1 MKYFDCHTHTNYEPL
16 SNELE
21 NIFQTNF
28 ENDLGMNIVG
38 CNFESSILAIEH
50 AMQNK
55 FSFATI
61 GIHPENAKLHLNI
74 REEINKLE
82 KLYLSNKEKI
92 IAIGECGLDYY
103 YESTDEIK
111 LLQKELFIAQIELA
125 LKLDL
130 PVMMH
135 IRDAH
140 LDAIE
145 IIKEYKN
152 TNLKFIVHC
161 FSANSDEL
169 EKYLQLNC
177 YYSVG
182 GAATFKANEN
192 LRQTIKKIPLDRL
205 LTETDAPW
213 LSPVPYR
220 GKTNYPSNVIVINE
234 FLSNLFEISLDKLNA
249 NLMNNV
255 YSVFKLKC

>member
-21 NIFQTNF
+21 NIFETNL

-38 CNFESSILAIEH
+38 CNFESSILALEH

-61 GIHPENAKLHLNI
+61 GIHPENAKFHLDI
-74 REEINKLE
+74 REEISKLE

-111 LLQKELFIAQIELA
+111 LLQKELFISQIELA

-169 EKYLQLNC
+169 DKYLQLNC

-255 YSVFKLKC
+255 

>member
-16 SNELE
+16 LNELE
-21 NIFQTNF
+21 DIFKTNI
-28 ENDLGMNIVG
+28 ENNLGINIVG
-38 CNFESSILAIEH
+38 CSFESSVLAVEH
-50 AMQNK
+50 ARQNK
-55 FSFATI
+55 LSYATI
-61 GIHPENAKLHLNI
+61 GIHPENAKYHLNI
-74 REEINKLE
+74 KNEISRLEE
-82 KLYLSNKEKI
+82 LYLSNKDKI
-92 IAIGECGLDYY
+92 ISIGECGLDYY

-145 IIKEYKN
+145 IIKKYKD

-169 EKYLQLNC
+169 NKYLELNC

-182 GAATFKANEN
+182 GAATFKPNES
-192 LRQTIKKIPLDRL
+192 LRQTIKQIPLNRL

-234 FLSNLFEISLDKLNA
+234 FLSNLFEISIDELNA
-249 NLMNNV
+249 NLMKNV